1 MYDCRQFFINGEWV
15 APTGRTESLV
25 INPATEQPVG
35 QILLGTAADV
45 DAAVRAAR
53 NAFASYSQTTR
64 EERIAL
70 FERIVNVYEANI
82 ERLAKAV
89 SDEMGAPMQ
98 LAVQAQAG
106 SGFRHLSTALAI
118 LKDFEFEERLGTTQ
132 ILREPIGVCGLITP
146 WNWPLNQISCKVA
159 PALAVGCTVVLK
171 PSEVAPVTAHIFAE
185 ILAEAGVPKG
195 VFNLVDGDGPGV
207 GEAISRHPDIDMV
220 SFTGSTR
227 AGVLVAKAAADTV
240 KRVSQE
246 LGGKSA
252 NIILEDADLAA
263 SVAHGVNW
271 MMTNSGQSC
280 NAPSRMLVPAKRYD
294 EAVAV
299 AKKTAE
305 QLVVGDPKAPG
316 VTMGPLANK
325 LQFERV
331 QTLIGKAIAEGA
343 KAVIGGL
350 GRPAGIDT
358 GYFVKP
364 TIFASVN
371 NDMTI
376 AREEIFGPVMVLI
389 PYQNEAD
396 AIRIANDS
404 IYGLSGHVHS
414 GNIEN
419 ARRVAV
425 EDAHGHDPRERRCP
439 GHVRALWRL
448 QTVGQR
454 SRVGSRRLQGIS
466 RDQSHDG
473 VLPLSRASAIR
484 FSSAVARSAR
494 AARRCCGGPGRRA
507 CR

>member
-15 APTGRTESLV
+15 TPAGRKESLV
-25 INPATEQPVG
+25 INPATEEPVG
-35 QILLGTAADV
+35 KILLGTAEDV
-45 DAAVRAAR
+45 DTAVRAAR
-53 NAFASYSQTTR
+53 AAFETYSQTSR
-64 EERIAL
+64 DERIAL
-70 FERIVNVYEANI
+70 LERVVKVYEANI
-82 ERLAKAV
+82 ERLAQAV

-106 SGFRHLSTALAI
+106 SGFRHLCTALAI
-118 LKDFEFEERLGTTQ
+118 LKDFEFEERLGTT
-132 ILREPIGVCGLITP
+132 LVAREPIGVCGLITP

-159 PALAVGCTVVLK
+159 PALAVGCTMVLK

-195 VFNLVDGDGPGV
+195 VFNLVDGDGPTV

-227 AGVLVAKAAADTV
+227 AGVLVAKTAADTV

-280 NAPSRMLVPAKRYD
+280 NAPSRMLVPEKRYD
-294 EAVAV
+294 EAVEV
-299 AKKTAE
+299 ARRTAE
-305 QLVVGDPKAPG
+305 QIVVGDPKAPG
-316 VTMGPLANK
+316 VTMGPVANK
-325 LQFERV
+325 MQFERV
-331 QTLIGKAIAEGA
+331 QALIAKALAEGA
-343 KAVIGGL
+343 RAVTGGL
-350 GRPAGIDT
+350 GRPEGLDK

-364 TIFASVN
+364 TIFAGVT

-376 AREEIFGPVMVLI
+376 AREEVFGPVLVLI
-389 PYQNEAD
+389 PYKDEAD
-396 AIRIANDS
+396 AIRIANDT

-419 ARRVAV
+419 ARRVASKMRTGMV
-425 EDAHGHDPRERRCP
+425 
-439 GHVRALWRL
+439 HVN
-448 QTVGQR
+448 G
-454 SRVGSRRLQGIS
+454 
-466 RDQSHDG
+466 
-473 VLPLSRASAIR
+473 
-484 FSSAVARSAR
+484 
-494 AARRCCGGPGRRA
+494 AARDMFAPFGGYKQSGNGREWGREGFKEFLETKA
-507 CR
+507 IMGYFT

>member
-1 MYDCRQFFINGEWV
+1 VLYLTPSISFEGVMYDCRRFFINGEWV
-15 APTGRTESLV
+15 TPAGRKQSLV

-35 QILLGTAADV
+35 QILLGTAEDV
-45 DAAVRAAR
+45 DAAVKAARAA
-53 NAFASYSQTTR
+53 FESYSQTTR

-70 FERIVNVYEANI
+70 FERIVKVYEANI
-82 ERLAKAV
+82 ERLAQAV
-89 SDEMGAPMQ
+89 SDEMGAPMA

-106 SGFRHLSTALAI
+106 SGFRHLSTALTI
-118 LKDFEFEERLGTTQ
+118 LKDFEFEERLGTTL
-132 ILREPIGVCGLITP
+132 IAREPIGVCGLITP

-207 GEAISRHPDIDMV
+207 GAAISSHPDIDMV

-280 NAPSRMLVPAKRYD
+280 NAPSRMLVPANRYD
-294 EAVAV
+294 EAVEV
-299 AKKTAE
+299 AKTTAE
-305 QLVVGDPKAPG
+305 QLKVGDPKAPG
-316 VTMGPLANK
+316 VTMGPVANK

-331 QTLIGKAIAEGA
+331 QALIEKGIEEGA
-343 KAVIGGL
+343 KLVTGGV
-350 GRPAGIDT
+350 GRPAGIDK

-364 TIFASVN
+364 TIFAGVN
-371 NDMTI
+371 NEMTI

-389 PYQNEAD
+389 PYKDEAD

-419 ARRVAV
+419 ARRVASKIRT
-425 EDAHGHDPRERRCP
+425 GMI
-439 GHVRALWRL
+439 HVN
-448 QTVGQR
+448 G
-454 SRVGSRRLQGIS
+454 
-466 RDQSHDG
+466 
-473 VLPLSRASAIR
+473 
-484 FSSAVARSAR
+484 
-494 AARRCCGGPGRRA
+494 AARDMFAPFGGYKQSGNGREWGREGFKEFLETKA
-507 CR
+507 MMGYFT